1 MTNQTL
7 ASSSLTD
14 ITDDNI
20 LQPTHP
26 LPPDLF
32 VVTSNNDVTE
42 KEAPPTPPP
51 TFPPHLSSLSPLD
64 HHEYIHHDND
74 NAKEGV
80 VETSLITPPPDPLMS
95 DVGDNT
101 FDYSS
106 SLIFSE
112 PPLEKTTDEFQVAPP
127 PLPLSSPP
135 RLNVDMV

>member
-1 MTNQTL
+1 MTKQTL

-20 LQPTHP
+20 LQPTHQ

-32 VVTSNNDVTE
+32 VVASNNEVAE

-51 TFPPHLSSLSPLD
+51 TFPSHLSSLAPID
-64 HHEYIHHDND
+64 HHEYIHHD

-135 RLNVDMV
+135 RLSVDMV